1 MRLIFKLIHCQVDI
15 SQENYG
21 AFGSVHPRPPTM
33 KKVRAILWP
42 CVNKMEKSQET
53 FSRIHTFLTFA
64 LWITFQFHQKLKP
77 KDYFFGHNLN
87 SNSCRKNSTC
97 KFMCKHDIPNHLHI
111 NIYFTENKHKY
122 MVLFLGNKRD
132 CGFTFTSCKC
142 ALGKFPANFM
152 DNTNRSV
159 SNSGVL

>member
-1 MRLIFKLIHCQVDI
+1 MPLDRLYLYAVVQWIFI
-15 SQENYG
+15 SFNEM
-21 AFGSVHPRPPTM
+21 ARPSFLWDLTLTFDSHFSYFCPLDYFSISSEIKAKGLFFWSQLKFHLLQ
-33 KKVRAILWP
+33 KKIIQHVSL
-42 CVNKMEKSQET
+42 CVNMT
-53 FSRIHTFLTFA
+53 FQIIFTLTFPS
-64 LWITFQFHQKLKP
+64 LK
-77 KDYFFGHNLN
+77 
-87 SNSCRKNSTC
+87 
-97 KFMCKHDIPNHLHI
+97 
-111 NIYFTENKHKY
+111 NKHKY